1 MQTDYLVVEYARLF
15 EKPQF
20 RDLLAQYTMFYAI
33 IFKNTLSSCDS
44 QNSFVVWYFTQGFLV
59 IPEKEQE
66 SEKVINP
73 GSEFVI
79 LESDTRNKKEMA
91 EEDMQETENRFLN
104 HICEVDI
111 VCVVKKMVIITK
123 NS

>member
-1 MQTDYLVVEYARLF
+1 
-15 EKPQF
+15 
-20 RDLLAQYTMFYAI
+20 
-33 IFKNTLSSCDS
+33 
-44 QNSFVVWYFTQGFLV
+44 LV